1 MLGQAF
7 RKGDVPAGTELRLTE
22 STGRVVVKRR
32 WNDGSVKHAVIVGR
46 TDLTANTPKSIGIL
60 AGTPTTGINLTATD
74 IQGAAPAAFVQCGS
88 IGTVNLS
95 GLLSAPF
102 RTWISTPEMVEC
114 HYRSAVGN
122 DPNLV
127 VWFHVR
133 LWAGGRVWVRAI
145 VENGYLNQSPGTKSF
160 TATVAIGGSN
170 VVNAQA
176 ITQYQF
182 TRWTAEGWIG
192 GDPAI
197 TPSHNVAYLISTR
210 LVPNYWKR
218 SPSLATLSA
227 LRQTYAPMQLSP
239 QPVAMSGTGFGY
251 FMGVLPNWSALYV
264 TSGDVRAYRATITAS
279 SAFNTYSVCRRDSG
293 TNRVLRPSQHPTTT
307 FLGVG
312 AGGQFSIGNAAGEW
326 ENAHLPNE
334 GYVAYLCTGDYW
346 HYETMAFNAS
356 ACYLSVSSSAGSGV
370 NRVLYAQTRA
380 TGWMLNVLGHFCAI
394 APTEGEAASDT
405 AVVTDYQA
413 LLASNATAF
422 YNASQLPGQNQ
433 LGTPYQY
440 GLGEWAGVGSVAPWM
455 NDFWVAANGQ
465 ISNMDPLTNLTSL
478 NGLRDYMYR
487 WVVGRLGPTGADNYH
502 FSRAGNQYGIVIASS
517 DTSDET
523 QFFDSWGQVWAAT
536 FGGANA
542 ETTNTLQGA
551 GGSGDPAEAATNQR
565 WGPVLTAMAYAVEH
579 NATGA
584 AAAWARFTGAS
595 NWSALENGSGA
606 PANFH
611 DTPLWGIVPRGFG
624 GT

>member
-239 QPVAMSGTGFGY
+239 QPVAMSGTGFG
-251 FMGVLPNWSALYV
+251 
-264 TSGDVRAYRATITAS
+264 
-279 SAFNTYSVCRRDSG
+279 
-293 TNRVLRPSQHPTTT
+293 
-307 FLGVG
+307 
-312 AGGQFSIGNAAGEW
+312 
-326 ENAHLPNE
+326 
-334 GYVAYLCTGDYW
+334 
-346 HYETMAFNAS
+346 
-356 ACYLSVSSSAGSGV
+356 
-370 NRVLYAQTRA
+370 
-380 TGWMLNVLGHFCAI
+380 
-394 APTEGEAASDT
+394 
-405 AVVTDYQA
+405 
-413 LLASNATAF
+413 
-422 YNASQLPGQNQ
+422 
-433 LGTPYQY
+433 
-440 GLGEWAGVGSVAPWM
+440 
-455 NDFWVAANGQ
+455 
-465 ISNMDPLTNLTSL
+465 
-478 NGLRDYMYR
+478 
-487 WVVGRLGPTGADNYH
+487 
-502 FSRAGNQYGIVIASS
+502 
-517 DTSDET
+517 
-523 QFFDSWGQVWAAT
+523 
-536 FGGANA
+536 
-542 ETTNTLQGA
+542 
-551 GGSGDPAEAATNQR
+551 
-565 WGPVLTAMAYAVEH
+565 
-579 NATGA
+579 
-584 AAAWARFTGAS
+584 
-595 NWSALENGSGA
+595 
-606 PANFH
+606 
-611 DTPLWGIVPRGFG
+611 
-624 GT
+624 